1 MFKLGFVKSNGGTPP
16 APTFITIGT
25 QKWNTKNLDV
35 VTYRDSTPINYAANS
50 FQWNTY
56 GTNAEG
62 CYASVNFDSANDAQY
77 GLLYNGY
84 AVQNTVNGGL
94 APEGWHIPSYEEINT
109 LITYLGG
116 NPAAVTN
123 SIGGLIKETGTT
135 RWASP
140 NTGATNSTNFTDV
153 GAGAISNVGI
163 YNGFKTTANHALI
176 GNMGIDVPF
185 FQTQHL
191 TDILLT
197 PTMFG
202 YNGALEAGYSVRTI
216 RNDSLTIGTL
226 YGGGKIIQLEG
237 DPFTVGFSVIVVL
250 DDLSFVDTYG
260 CSGFDIGALGDGD
273 FIPNTEAMNALNCN
287 LTAPYLR
294 APNNLQFY
302 NDWYIAAKNQ
312 AQIVLDENAVSGIS
326 VLNQYWTSTEID
338 TNNAK
343 SFIYNVGTSSWEI
356 IPAQKTNSFPFFIIR
371 QASL

>member
-50 FQWNTY
+50 FQWNNY

-94 APEGWHIPSYEEINT
+94 APEGWHIPTVEEIDT
-109 LITYLGG
+109 LATYLGG
-116 NPAAVTN
+116 WPTA
-123 SIGGLIKETGTT
+123 GGAIKETGTT

-153 GAGAISNVGI
+153 GAGTISNVGI
-163 YNGFKTTANHALI
+163 YNGFKTTANHALV
-176 GNMGIDVPF
+176 GDMGIGVPF
-185 FQTQHL
+185 YQTQNSSGN
-191 TDILLT
+191 LLT
-197 PTMFG
+197 PSIIGF
-202 YNGALEAGYSVRTI
+202 NGALEAGYSVRTI
-216 RNDSLTIGTL
+216 RNDSLTVGTL
-226 YGGGKIIQLEG
+226 YGGGKIVLTEG
-237 DPFTVGFSVIVVL
+237 DPFTAGFSVIVVL
-250 DDLSFVDTYG
+250 DDLSFIDSYG
-260 CSGFDIGALGDGD
+260 CTGFDIGALGDGD

-287 LTAPYLR
+287 LVATYLR
-294 APNNLQFY
+294 TPNNVQGY

-312 AQIVLDENAVSGIS
+312 AQAVLDENAVSGIS
-326 VLNQYWTSTEID
+326 PSAHYWTSTEID
-338 TNNAK
+338 ANNAK
-343 SFIYNVGTSSWEI
+343 AFTYNVGIGGWEFTSL
-356 IPAQKTNSFPFFIIR
+356 QKTNSFPFFIIR
-371 QASL
+371 QPSL

>member
-16 APTFITIGT
+16 APTFVTIGT

-35 VTYRDSTPINYAANS
+35 VTYRSGTPINYAANS
-50 FQWNTY
+50 SQWNFY

-84 AVQNTVNGGL
+84 AIQNISDGGL

-153 GAGAISNVGI
+153 GAGTISNVGI
-163 YNGFKTTANHALI
+163 YNSFKTTANHALI

-191 TDILLT
+191 TNILFT
-197 PTMFG
+197 PTMLG
-202 YNGALEAGYSVRTI
+202 SNGALEAGYSVRTI
-216 RNDSLTIGTL
+216 RNDSLIAGTL
-226 YGGGKIIQLEG
+226 YGGGKIVLTEG
-237 DPFTVGFSVIVVL
+237 DPFTAGFSVIVVL
-250 DDLSFVDTYG
+250 DDLSFIDSYG
-260 CSGFDIGALGDGD
+260 CTGTTIGALGDGD
-273 FIPNTEAMNALNCN
+273 FVPNTDAMNSYNCN
-287 LTAPYLR
+287 LVATYLR
-294 APNNLQFY
+294 TPNNVQGY

-312 AQIVLDENAVSGIS
+312 AQAVLDENAVSGIS
-326 VLNQYWTSTEID
+326 PSAQYWTSTEID
-338 TNNAK
+338 NNNAK
-343 SFIYNVGTSSWEI
+343 AFVYNVGAGAWEVT
-356 IPAQKTNSFPFFIIR
+356 PTQKTTSTSFFIIR